1 MAKKKRKHG
10 KVEARQARARI
21 RFKPGVLVLIV
32 LLTFLGCFAAYLISA
47 TTTEG
52 YWENEIVA
60 EMEREEAEQSAG
72 KTGRHSNVT
81 NPVPSSERAEESR
94 MGEVAF
100 IGDISAFVTYYETNS
115 GMVFT
120 DAIADMSESRMRSI
134 ARSLYGTSPRAV
146 YLWYQCPN
154 DLETGAQHLEAL
166 VDAIME
172 QLPGLPVYVLTA
184 TPSPTVEMNQRVETW
199 NAALFAM
206 ADEIGLHY
214 VDVST
219 TLKANDGTLASAYA
233 GDEQTLYTTVGELIL
248 THVAD

>member
-10 KVEARQARARI
+10 KVEARQARARV
-21 RFKPGVLVLIV
+21 RFKPGVLVAIV
-32 LLTFLGCFAAYLISA
+32 LLTFLACFAAYLISA

-60 EMEREEAEQSAG
+60 EMEREEAAQSAG
-72 KTGRHSNVT
+72 KPARHANVT
-81 NPVPSSERAEESR
+81 NPVPSSERAEDSR

-100 IGDISAFVTYYETNS
+100 IGDIAAFVNYYETNS

-120 DAIADMSESRMRSI
+120 DAIVDMSESRMRSI
-134 ARSLYGTSPRAV
+134 ARSLYGTQPKAV
-146 YLWYQCPN
+146 YLWYQCPS
-154 DLETGAQHLEAL
+154 DLENGAAHFEDL

-172 QLPGLPVYVLTA
+172 QIPGTPVYVLTA
-184 TPSPTVEMNQRVETW
+184 TPASTAEENQKIETW

-219 TLKANDGTLASAYA
+219 TLKANDGTLAPAYA
-233 GDEQTLYTTVGELIL
+233 EDEQTLYTTVGELIL
-248 THVAD
+248 THIAD